1 MDCKGKFSS
10 RKVGRSGAQLPLFT
24 RNPPQVL
31 QLYYKAMSFEC
42 VTYII
47 IILQLNMSH
56 TFTVN
61 IEYGKVRSERSLS
74 SRSCDDDDDV
84 MSSPRDEAAVL

>member
-1 MDCKGKFSS
+1 MSS
-10 RKVGRSGAQLPLFT
+10 ER
-24 RNPPQVL
+24 
-31 QLYYKAMSFEC
+31 

-61 IEYGKVRSERSLS
+61 IEYGKSDLNVAYPQEVAMMMMTSCLVRMTKQPSSE
-74 SRSCDDDDDV
+74 
-84 MSSPRDEAAVL
+84 EWHIAVGLLILIVELIGH